1 MDKKMNKRG
10 LLERLKNDSV
20 ICAEGFLFEA
30 ERRGYLAS
38 GEFVPELALEQ
49 PEALKNIHIDFQ
61 HSGSDVVEAFTYN
74 GHREKMR
81 VINKEDLLE
90 PLNRQA
96 LKIAKEVADSPGEG
110 KEKNLM
116 AGNISNTNIW
126 DPSDKDKQNEV
137 RGMFAEMIGWATEEG
152 ADFIIGET
160 FYYAEEAYT
169 ALEEIIKSGLPS
181 VLTISPMGEN
191 MMRDGVSVI
200 DTCKELEQRGADVVG
215 MNCFRGP
222 NTMMPYLKDIR
233 QAIQCHMAAL
243 PIPYRTTQAQPTFFN
258 LDDNNGCACP
268 SPHGRTFPTA
278 LDPLYCNRYEIRQF
292 AEEAHALNIE
302 YIGVCCGAA
311 PMHIREVA
319 EAIGRNVP
327 ASRYREK
334 MSNHFMYGT
343 NDRIPDHISGYG
355 DKA

>member
-1 MDKKMNKRG
+1 MEKKMNKRG

-96 LKIAKEVADSPGEG
+96 LKIAKEVADSPGVG

-137 RGMFAEMIGWATEEG
+137 RGMFA
-152 ADFIIGET
+152 
-160 FYYAEEAYT
+160 
-169 ALEEIIKSGLPS
+169 
-181 VLTISPMGEN
+181 
-191 MMRDGVSVI
+191 
-200 DTCKELEQRGADVVG
+200 
-215 MNCFRGP
+215 
-222 NTMMPYLKDIR
+222 
-233 QAIQCHMAAL
+233 
-243 PIPYRTTQAQPTFFN
+243 
-258 LDDNNGCACP
+258 
-268 SPHGRTFPTA
+268 
-278 LDPLYCNRYEIRQF
+278 
-292 AEEAHALNIE
+292 
-302 YIGVCCGAA
+302 
-311 PMHIREVA
+311 
-319 EAIGRNVP
+319 
-327 ASRYREK
+327 
-334 MSNHFMYGT
+334 
-343 NDRIPDHISGYG
+343 
-355 DKA
+355 

>member
-1 MDKKMNKRG
+1 MKKRN
-10 LLERLKNDSV
+10 LLERLEEDSV

-61 HSGSDVVEAFTYN
+61 HAGSDVVEAFTYN

-96 LKIAKEVADSPGEG
+96 LKIAKEVADSPGED

-126 DPSDKDKQNEV
+126 NPSDKDKQNEV

-169 ALEEIIKSGLPS
+169 ALEEIKKSGLPS

-222 NTMMPYLKDIR
+222 NTMMPYLKNIR
-233 QAIQCHMAAL
+233 QAIKCHMAAL
-243 PIPYRTTQAQPTFFN
+243 PIPYRTTEAQPTFFN

-292 AEEAHALNIE
+292 AEEAHALNIK

-343 NDRIPDHISGYG
+343 NERIPDHISGYG